1 MADERMARGRQR
13 AGERTHGRVLAV
25 MGVVTAVVVV
35 VAVAVGVAFSGVF
48 GALTSQHAGATA
60 TVAPACSPA
69 TAIASVPTDSDLKS
83 VSMVSATD
91 GWAVGQV
98 LTPEPGESAG
108 PACADDALPAM
119 RLVGSARYHDARDTL
134 RARVS

>member
-60 TVAPACSPA
+60 TGGARM
-69 TAIASVPTDSDLKS
+69 L
-83 VSMVSATD
+83 
-91 GWAVGQV
+91 
-98 LTPEPGESAG
+98 AG
-108 PACADDALPAM
+108 HGD
-119 RLVGSARYHDARDTL
+119 RERSH
-134 RARVS
+134 